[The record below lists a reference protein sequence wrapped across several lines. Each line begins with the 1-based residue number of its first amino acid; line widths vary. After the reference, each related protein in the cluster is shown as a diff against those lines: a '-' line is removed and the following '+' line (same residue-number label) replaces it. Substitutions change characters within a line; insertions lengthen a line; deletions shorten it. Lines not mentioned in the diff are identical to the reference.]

1 MEIDFSSI
9 NLQYLLQAR
18 DIAQKQPELASAV
31 LGLPVE
37 LIDVLAH
44 TSGESLA
51 EIAKIKAPL
60 LMVRG
65 ESLWWARLF
74 KALKEGSQDEINAVL
89 EHASLAVKVQ
99 PE

>member
-1 MEIDFSSI
+1 MEIDFSSL

-18 DIAQKQPELASAV
+18 DIAKKQPELASAV
-31 LGLPVE
+31 LGLPLD

-60 LMVRG
+60 LMARG
-65 ESLWWARLF
+65 QPLWWARLF
-74 KALKEGSQDEINAVL
+74 KALKEGNQDEINAVL
-89 EHASLAVKVQ
+89 EHASLAIMVQ